1 MANQGY
7 NQLLTNKFKFISGDL
22 DKSQVKKV
30 LIMDA
35 RSYAAA
41 VGNRARGGGVEC
53 PEYYP
58 NAEITF
64 MSLANIHTIR
74 QSHQKLRSLLHSQPE
89 TTSATWFSQ
98 LDVTKWLHHL
108 SGLIKASVKVCTALH
123 HEQRPVIV
131 HCSDGWDRTPQIVSL
146 AELMLDPY
154 YRSIDGFQVSYICEP
169 ITCL

>member
-1 MANQGY
+1 MTY
-7 NQLLTNKFKFISGDL
+7 TITNFLGDP
-22 DKSQVKKV
+22 DKSHLKKV

-64 MSLANIHTIR
+64 MNLANIHTIR
-74 QSHQKLRSLLHSQPE
+74 QSHQKLRVLLHLTPE

-98 LDVTKWLHHL
+98 LDATKWLHHL
-108 SGLIKASVKVCTALH
+108 SGLIKASSKVCTTLH

-131 HCSDGWDRTPQIVSL
+131 HCSDGWDRTPQIVAL
-146 AELMLDPY
+146 AELMLDPF
-154 YRSIDGFQVSYICEP
+154 YRSIEGFQVSKI
-169 ITCL
+169 L

>member
-1 MANQGY
+1 
-7 NQLLTNKFKFISGDL
+7 
-22 DKSQVKKV
+22 
-30 LIMDA
+30 MDA

-64 MSLANIHTIR
+64 MNLANIHTIR

-108 SGLIKASVKVCTALH
+108 SGLIKASVKVCTVLH

-131 HCSDGWDRTPQIVSL
+131 HCSDGWDRTPQIVAL

-154 YRSIDGFQVSYICEP
+154 YRSIDGFQVCFICYYDCSFTLKCIYID
-169 ITCL
+169 IWNVKRDG